1 MSTDT
6 TVEQLKKQL
15 EQEKTLKIQ
24 AINKLVERMNQKDQ
38 NSKGGKSNPK
48 LLAEIRKLEKQ
59 NRKLQLELKQVKV
72 TLIQIPVQ

>member
-72 TLIQIPVQ
+72 TLTQIPVQ